1 MVCKLH
7 KSLYKFKQ
15 SLGEWYDRIDIY
27 LIKNRFIHNT
37 SDTNVYMKKV
47 ENSLMIFAL
56 YMDDCIIVPN
66 DPHKVL
72 PQIKKI
78 LKSEFEMIDMG

>member
-1 MVCKLH
+1 
-7 KSLYKFKQ
+7 
-15 SLGEWYDRIDIY
+15 
-27 LIKNRFIHNT
+27 
-37 SDTNVYMKKV
+37 MKKV